1 MLITWRTGLRKVSV
15 LRKPRAP
22 IDQIDV
28 RILRTISGALATL
41 FIARA
46 TDTRLSPRN
55 ASAACDVHTF

>member
-1 MLITWRTGLRKVSV
+1 MSV
-15 LRKPRAP
+15 LRKPRAR